1 MIIALLVLIQDKK
14 NSPTSESVMAVAH
27 DDDLQLIERMV
38 GPSQSAHAQTELER
52 THHGA
57 RRIPSLGMQ

>member
-1 MIIALLVLIQDKK
+1 MAR
-14 NSPTSESVMAVAH
+14 SAVAVVL

-38 GPSQSAHAQTELER
+38 GPGQTTYTRTELER
-52 THHGA
+52 AHHGA